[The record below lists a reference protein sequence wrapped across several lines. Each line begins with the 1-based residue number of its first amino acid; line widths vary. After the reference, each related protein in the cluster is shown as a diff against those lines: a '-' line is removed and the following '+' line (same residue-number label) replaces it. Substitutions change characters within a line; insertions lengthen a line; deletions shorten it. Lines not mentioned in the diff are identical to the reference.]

1 MSSISKTSD
10 TLKRSSSEKHPINN
24 VDKKKNISTDTDFYF
39 NLIANPNKV
48 ISKNKDNDSSSII
61 DEQITSNN
69 KSSSS
74 KIQYDKIDVSNEIEQ
89 IHNCQQETIN
99 PSNIIYP
106 QQLPQSFQPQPNNI
120 PQLTP
125 LNIIPSMIQS
135 IPTLPSPKNKNQDLR
150 IKKIELLRRLSE
162 IKSKGYQLSKE
173 YDFNSSIDEMEYE
186 YDLLKSFADKR
197 NGVKII
203 RNGLL
208 QAISVVEFLNDKY
221 DPFDFHLSGWSEH
234 ISVEIDSWDDVLEEI
249 FEKYK
254 SSGRQMAPEIKLL
267 YLLIASASAFHFTK
281 SYASKLP
288 GLDQLLSSNPN
299 LLSSIINNN
308 KEKSKFIT
316 QQELNIR
323 NQKEIL
329 KKEDKITNKQN
340 THIQKNQPTIN
351 IKTPDEV
358 RKILNKIHNKDN
370 KDTQDSTTQEEVS
383 SNPESTPSIPKRGR
397 KPKYKSSI
405 SIK

>member
-125 LNIIPSMIQS
+125 LNIIPSIVQS
-135 IPTLPSPKNKNQDLR
+135 VPPLSSPKNKNQELR

-208 QAISVVEFLNDKY
+208 KAISVVEFLNDKY